1 MGQNAA
7 IKSGKGG
14 LKMGKSKVIGEKNNK
29 GNWVV
34 KVEADDFKDL
44 LMFLAAFLAGTYNN
58 IENQDDKNL
67 FMKFVSNVPSVFCG
81 QDFTDREII
90 TCCECEYG
98 ETWYSGYYC
107 KKMDTL
113 TDNRA
118 TDFCSRAKKKEI
130 KKGKEKDRQ

>member
-1 MGQNAA
+1 M
-7 IKSGKGG
+7 I
-14 LKMGKSKVIGEKNNK
+14 
-29 GNWVV
+29 
-34 KVEADDFKDL
+34 
-44 LMFLAAFLAGTYNN
+44 
-58 IENQDDKNL
+58 
-67 FMKFVSNVPSVFCG
+67 
-81 QDFTDREII
+81 DFTEKELLALRAVHYGCANNSRLICSSYVMHPTDPEKRTEIEFSKAQEIVQEIIEKETEKLNSKKNII